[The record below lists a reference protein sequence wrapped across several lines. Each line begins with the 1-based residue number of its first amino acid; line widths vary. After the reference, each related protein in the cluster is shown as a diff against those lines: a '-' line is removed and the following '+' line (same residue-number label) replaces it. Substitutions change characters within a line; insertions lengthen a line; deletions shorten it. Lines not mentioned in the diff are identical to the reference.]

1 MQTTPI
7 VPFMEESMT
16 KIVKT
21 QAELQ
26 PDDAFLNACDHGD
39 TAQVCGAVLF
49 SKINDPTDSRSH
61 SPIRTRALS
70 DQVYK
75 PSTDQGISAS
85 ERVICDRSPSHKISE
100 SPTTTLKASGRFK

>member
-1 MQTTPI
+1 MQRPTI
-7 VPFMEESMT
+7 VPLMEETMSQ
-16 KIVKT
+16 IVKT
-21 QAELQ
+21 QAEVR
-26 PDDAFLNACDHGD
+26 PDDVSFDTRDHGD

-49 SKINDPTDSRSH
+49 NKINDPTDSRSH

-70 DQVYK
+70 DQLYK

-100 SPTTTLKASGRFK
+100 SPTTTPG